1 MPAEFR
7 ESGLRF
13 QYPENWKLLR
23 DEIDHGWIVEVQSPD
38 TAFLMVCLR
47 TDHPACAELL
57 EQSLADLRSDYPELD
72 AEIAIARIANHDATG
87 YDVRF
92 FSLDLTNTC
101 YMRCFTCRA
110 GTVLLLWQLA
120 DLDAD
125 RLEPVLGAII
135 ASLHVDGRSE

>member
-7 ESGLRF
+7 ESGLCF

-23 DEIDHGWIVEVQSPD
+23 DEIDNGWIVEVQSPD
-38 TAFLMVCLR
+38 TAFIMICLR

-57 EQSLADLRSDYPELD
+57 EQSLTDLRTDYPELD
-72 AEIAIARIANHDATG
+72 SEIAVGRVAGHDATG

-101 YMRCFTCRA
+101 CLRSFACRA
-110 GTVLLLWQLA
+110 GTVLLLWQLTDIDA
-120 DLDAD
+120 LQLD
-125 RLEPVLGAII
+125 PVLKAIV
-135 ASLHVDGRSE
+135 ASLRIES